1 MDPYEVKKRYRDFL
15 MSLPN
20 VVGVGVGPKV
30 VSSKITAPLAV
41 KVYVRTKVPLHLLAE
56 QERIPR
62 ELDGVPT
69 DVEEQAPL
77 RAG

>member
-20 VVGVGVGPKV
+20 VVGVGVGAKV
-30 VSSKITAPLAV
+30 VSGKTTPLVAV
-41 KVYVRTKVPLHLLAE
+41 KVYVRTKVPLNLLTE
-56 QERIPR
+56 KERIPQ

-77 RAG
+77 RAI